1 MVIGSETALTLVEV
15 SVTATTATTP
25 LPIALLFIP
34 LARQVTDPLLGLQV
48 SDLPAALRAGPAAA
62 LRERTSLGA

>member
-1 MVIGSETALTLVEV
+1 VIGTETALTLVGV

-25 LPIALLFIP
+25 LPIAVPFIP

-48 SDLPAALRAGPAAA
+48 SDLLAAVRAGPAAM
-62 LRERTSLGA
+62 LRETTSLGA